1 MKFSTLKFIEFIP
14 DLLNFIIICFFIYYF
29 VYRFKIQIKFFFF
42 LIFLLILTFII
53 NNSVHWSLFPDQT
66 KYSHFIDS
74 LRNIRLIEFQDKT
87 ISFSVK
93 MSSILMSII
102 PLPFITTTFSVAL
115 INRVIIS
122 TLIIYFLKNR
132 SCSFFLIH
140 ILLFMPSIVIY
151 SSFALREILVLS
163 IALIYFSFFISK
175 NRFWISLFFITI
187 LLLIKP
193 TIAVIYIIIS
203 FFYYLF
209 FVSQLKKKIKLFIT
223 ILFSA
228 FVLIFNEKILLNILN
243 MRQGFDSEL
252 FNYNVINPDVT
263 LYSELD
269 SFFLFLKMLLTGLI
283 NFLLSPL
290 NNSITLSKFFLFIE
304 NLFLYI
310 LIIYNLKNL
319 FKINKF
325 KVYFWTLV
333 LLLLSTLMGI
343 IFQNDGTMWRYKL
356 QFLVTI
362 LFAIDF
368 SKNRKVF

>member
-1 MKFSTLKFIEFIP
+1 
-14 DLLNFIIICFFIYYF
+14 
-29 VYRFKIQIKFFFF
+29 
-42 LIFLLILTFII
+42 
-53 NNSVHWSLFPDQT
+53 
-66 KYSHFIDS
+66 
-74 LRNIRLIEFQDKT
+74 
-87 ISFSVK
+87 
-93 MSSILMSII
+93 
-102 PLPFITTTFSVAL
+102 
-115 INRVIIS
+115 
-122 TLIIYFLKNR
+122 
-132 SCSFFLIH
+132 
-140 ILLFMPSIVIY
+140 MPSIVIY

-228 FVLIFNEKILLNILN
+228 FVLIFNEKILFNILN